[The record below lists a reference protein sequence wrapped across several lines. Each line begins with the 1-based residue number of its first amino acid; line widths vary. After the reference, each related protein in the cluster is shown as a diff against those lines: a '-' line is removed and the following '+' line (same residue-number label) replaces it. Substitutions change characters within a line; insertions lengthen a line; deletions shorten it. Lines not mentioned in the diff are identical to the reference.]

1 MQHHAICKRGEDLHH
16 AFAKV
21 IQEWE
26 ICVKKLLYLLFI
38 IHQYSQKMAQSIATV
53 PVAKRYLR
61 RYRYESIIIDT
72 FLDRMRAIKLTN
84 KQYTRI
90 LLYFVIH

>member
-26 ICVKKLLYLLFI
+26 ICVKKLLYLLRLLFI

-53 PVAKRYLR
+53 PVAKRYGGT
-61 RYRYESIIIDT
+61 DT
-72 FLDRMRAIKLTN
+72 N
-84 KQYTRI
+84 P
-90 LLYFVIH
+90 LLLVHF

>member
-26 ICVKKLLYLLFI
+26 ICFKKLLYLLRLLFI

-53 PVAKRYLR
+53 PVAKRYGGT
-61 RYRYESIIIDT
+61 DT
-72 FLDRMRAIKLTN
+72 N
-84 KQYTRI
+84 P
-90 LLYFVIH
+90 LLLVHF